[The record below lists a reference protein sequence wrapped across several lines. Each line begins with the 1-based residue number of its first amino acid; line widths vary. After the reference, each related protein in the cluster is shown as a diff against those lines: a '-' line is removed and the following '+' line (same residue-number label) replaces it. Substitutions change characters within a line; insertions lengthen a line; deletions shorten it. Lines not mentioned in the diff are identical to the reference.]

1 MSRKFDWTLLL
12 IQPFDCRPLL
22 PISAY
27 SGHFAPDFAPG
38 FAPEIDPKTLG
49 VFAQRTS
56 TIAGP
61 KGASRHFVIIQGEVR
76 PMSIEE
82 KIDWSECPLVEIKP
96 GVQSGAPVL
105 RGTRMPVS
113 AIVDNFD
120 YGLSV
125 AEIAEQF
132 EISPERVEA
141 ILTYAKS
148 HRVAHPVR

>member
-1 MSRKFDWTLLL
+1 MVMEVTVS
-12 IQPFDCRPLL
+12 
-22 PISAY
+22 SA
-27 SGHFAPDFAPG
+27 
-38 FAPEIDPKTLG
+38 
-49 VFAQRTS
+49 
-56 TIAGP
+56 
-61 KGASRHFVIIQGEVR
+61 
-76 PMSIEE
+76 E
-82 KIDWSECPLVEIKP
+82 KIDWAECPLVEIKP

-132 EISPERVEA
+132 EIPPERAEA
-141 ILTYAKS
+141 IVTYAKS